1 METNDL
7 ISVLMGEY
15 GPIFNT
21 IEMWDCIKALGV
33 KPMRNSETGRW
44 YIRYGSIYG
53 SGETIYEAACDFY
66 KRVQNG

>member
-7 ISVLMGEY
+7 ISVLSGEY
-15 GPIFNT
+15 GPIFDG
-21 IEMWDCIKALGV
+21 IEMWACIKALGV
-33 KPMRNSETGRW
+33 KPMRNSEAGYW

-66 KRVQNG
+66 RHVQIG